1 MTARKVAIGMRILCG
16 GAVVALAVMALM
28 AAALPPP
35 VNFVFSQDPKVGT
48 EPYSSAVGDF
58 NRDGI
63 PDIAVTNYASDSV
76 SLLFGRGTAHS
87 SPPSQYLPALS
98 PPELLPA
105 ISMAIKSSI
114 SSFAM
119 RALRRFWYT

>member
-1 MTARKVAIGMRILCG
+1 MTARKVAIGMRILG
-16 GAVVALAVMALM
+16 GRAVVALAVMALI

-35 VNFVFSQDPKVGT
+35 VNFVFSQNPEVGT

-76 SLLFGRGTAHS
+76 SLLFGRGDGTF
-87 SPPSQYLPALS
+87 QPAV
-98 PPELLPA
+98 PIPA
-105 ISMAIKSSI
+105 GVEPTGIVASDLNRSEER
-114 SSFAM
+114 
-119 RALRRFWYT
+119 RAGKQRR